1 MYDFAN
7 SSYTTIVITAVFN
20 AWFVSGIARN
30 AEWAT
35 LSWTLALSLSYTLIM
50 ATAPALG
57 AWADAHAAKKQL
69 LLVTTAGCV
78 IATAALALAGPGDVA
93 LALTLVVVSNYF
105 FGSGENVIAA
115 FLPELASAEGLGRVS
130 GWGWALGYVGGLLSL
145 ALSLGW
151 LAWAKAHGIANEA
164 AVPVTLVITALLF
177 ATAAMPTFLLLQERS
192 VPRAGPVARQALAG
206 ALVRLRQSLRDTGR
220 YLDMRRFLVCIV
232 FYQSGIQAV
241 VALAGIYAQ
250 QAMGFT
256 LPQIITLIAVVNVT
270 AVLGALAFGHLQDH
284 LGHVHTLALTL
295 LGWIAMV
302 LLAWVATTPPL
313 FWVSANLAG
322 LCMGA
327 SQSAGRALVGWLAP
341 HARRAEFF
349 GLWGLAVKLSSI
361 LGPLT
366 YGVASWLSGGDHR
379 FAILL
384 TGSYFLVG
392 LLVLAG
398 IDVARGRRAAIS
410 GTAS

>member
-35 LSWTLALSLSYTLIM
+35 LSWTTALSVSYALIM

-57 AWADAHAAKKQL
+57 AWADAHAAKKRL

-78 IATAALALAGPGDVA
+78 VATAALALAGPGDVA
-93 LALTLVVVSNYF
+93 LALVLVVVSNYF
-105 FGSGENVIAA
+105 FGSGENLIAA
-115 FLPELASAEGLGRVS
+115 FLPELASAQGLGRVS
-130 GWGWALGYVGGLLSL
+130 GWGWALGYVGGLVSL

-151 LAWAKAHGIANEA
+151 LAWAEAHGVANEA

-177 ATAAMPTFLLLQERS
+177 ATAALPTFLLLQERA
-192 VPRAGPVARQALAG
+192 VPRGGPVARQALAG
-206 ALVRLRQSLRDTGR
+206 ALARLRQGLRDTGR
-220 YLDMRRFLVCIV
+220 YVDMRRFLVCIV
-232 FYQSGIQAV
+232 FYQAGIQAV

-256 LPQIITLIAVVNVT
+256 LPQIITL
-270 AVLGALAFGHLQDH
+270 
-284 LGHVHTLALTL
+284 
-295 LGWIAMV
+295 
-302 LLAWVATTPPL
+302 
-313 FWVSANLAG
+313 ANLAG

-341 HARRAEFF
+341 PARRAEFF

-366 YGVASWLSGGDHR
+366 YGVASWLSGGDRR

-384 TGSYFLVG
+384 TGSYFLLG